1 MPFTNQD
8 PHLRRYFDDIFNRL
22 LKLENAKRFTAPNVT
37 SDPTN
42 PMIGDLWL
50 NTTSN
55 QLKVV
60 DANGTVR
67 VITWT

>member
-8 PHLRRYFDDIFNRL
+8 PTLRRYFDDIFSRL
-22 LKLENAKRFTAPNVT
+22 LKVENAKRFTAPAIA
-37 SDPTN
+37 SDPAN
-42 PMIGDLWL
+42 PVIGDIWL

-55 QLKVV
+55 QLKTL
-60 DANGTVR
+60 DATGVVR